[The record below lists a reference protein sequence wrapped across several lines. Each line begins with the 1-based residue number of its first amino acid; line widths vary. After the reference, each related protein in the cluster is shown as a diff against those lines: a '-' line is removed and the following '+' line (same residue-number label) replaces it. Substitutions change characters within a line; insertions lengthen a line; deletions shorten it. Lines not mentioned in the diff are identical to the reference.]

1 MFLEG
6 CLSFSWWRFEIIC
19 AVSGYPWP
27 RQSDF
32 KRSRIVEFSW
42 GDLFPPCIFH
52 LILSTVPFVH
62 SASPIGLPGPKP
74 PIICKYR
81 RGVILLRPLFPQFP
95 EISRWAPNYGWPAG
109 ACLSARSPTIGR
121 NLTASSPG
129 YFWATAPIGP
139 QSWQKAV
146 QKPKIAQA
154 EPMPGIGCQGGG
166 NWARPP
172 PICNHSYWCMGWTQ
186 FLSVFGVEIL

>member
-1 MFLEG
+1 MSTKGPLQPKKVALCQFLS
-6 CLSFSWWRFEIIC
+6 CFVTFNLQSSSLS
-19 AVSGYPWP
+19 
-27 RQSDF
+27 
-32 KRSRIVEFSW
+32 
-42 GDLFPPCIFH
+42 
-52 LILSTVPFVH
+52 
-62 SASPIGLPGPKP
+62 SALPGLRP

-81 RGVILLRPLFPQFP
+81 RGVISPRPLFPQFS
-95 EISRWAPNYGWPAG
+95 ESWRWAPNYGWPAG

-166 NWARPP
+166 N
-172 PICNHSYWCMGWTQ
+172 
-186 FLSVFGVEIL
+186 

>member
-1 MFLEG
+1 MR
-6 CLSFSWWRFEIIC
+6 RF
-19 AVSGYPWP
+19 VSTLYFPL
-27 RQSDF
+27 
-32 KRSRIVEFSW
+32 
-42 GDLFPPCIFH
+42 DLVNCS
-52 LILSTVPFVH
+52 LC
-62 SASPIGLPGPKP
+62 SASSIGLPGPKP

-154 EPMPGIGCQGGG
+154 EPMPGWG
-166 NWARPP
+166 NRARPP
-172 PICNHSYWCMGWTQ
+172 LIGNHPSYYVGQTQ
-186 FLSVFGVEIL
+186 ILALVEVEKLTASLQIG

>member
-1 MFLEG
+1 MR
-6 CLSFSWWRFEIIC
+6 RF
-19 AVSGYPWP
+19 VSTLYFPL
-27 RQSDF
+27 
-32 KRSRIVEFSW
+32 
-42 GDLFPPCIFH
+42 DLVNCS
-52 LILSTVPFVH
+52 LC
-62 SASPIGLPGPKP
+62 SASSIGLPGPKP

-154 EPMPGIGCQGGG
+154 EPMPGIGCQGGEIELG
-166 NWARPP
+166 LLRFATTPTDVWGGHNF
-172 PICNHSYWCMGWTQ
+172 YL
-186 FLSVFGVEIL
+186 FLELRFCKSIGEH